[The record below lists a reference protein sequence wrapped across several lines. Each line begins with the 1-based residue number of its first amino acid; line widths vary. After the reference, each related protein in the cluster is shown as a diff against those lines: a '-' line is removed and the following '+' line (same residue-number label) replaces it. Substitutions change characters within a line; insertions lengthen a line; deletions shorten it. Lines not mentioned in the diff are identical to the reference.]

1 MKARTSQLLFCCFF
15 KAHTESSSESRSQ
28 RILISQDRGPA
39 VHISSVSTASPKKPS
54 MFDPGLGTW
63 NTSAQEESYS
73 AQVPSRGDGKKL
85 REYKMVVVGASG
97 VGKSA
102 LTIQL
107 NHECFVED
115 HDPTIQDSYWKEVIL
130 EQGSCILN
138 VLDTAGQPAHKGL
151 RDQCLAAGD
160 GVLGVFALDD
170 PSTLTQL
177 QQMRATWGPHYT
189 RPLVLVG
196 NKCDLVTTKGDAH
209 AAAIALAKSWGVP
222 FMETS
227 AKTRQGV
234 DEAFSMLLH
243 EIQRVQ
249 EAEAALRAA
258 KAQRQK
264 VTCKCGCSI
273 A

>member
-249 EAEAALRAA
+249 EAEAALRVA